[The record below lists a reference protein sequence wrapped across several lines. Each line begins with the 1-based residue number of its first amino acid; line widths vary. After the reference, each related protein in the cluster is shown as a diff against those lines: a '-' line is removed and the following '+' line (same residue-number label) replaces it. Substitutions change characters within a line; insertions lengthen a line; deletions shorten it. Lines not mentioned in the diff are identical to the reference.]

1 MSQQYPQQPPQSE
14 PTYQQPYP
22 QQQPPPAKK
31 SGAGKAIAAV
41 IIVVIVV
48 IALIAALYFFG
59 GQATLKINVN
69 SEHILFSV
77 DYELYIDGELQ
88 DSDSLSPGQYMEYTF
103 TLHPGP
109 SCATYNVFAS
119 STGGG
124 LGGESDSE
132 NVRLC
137 NGETK
142 SVDLYI

>member
-1 MSQQYPQQPPQSE
+1 MSQQYPQQPPQQQ

-22 QQQPPPAKK
+22 QQPQPPPRK

-48 IALIAALYFFG
+48 IALIAVLYFFA
-59 GQATLKINVN
+59 GQATLKVRVN

-77 DYELYIDGELQ
+77 NYELYIDGELK
-88 DSDSLSPGQYMEYTF
+88 DSDSLSPGYYMEYTF
-103 TLHPGP
+103 TLYPGP

-124 LGGESDSE
+124 FGGESDSA

-137 NGETK
+137 GGETK
-142 SVDLYI
+142 SVDLHI